1 MCENFAG
8 NFGGYCPGGPIAWNC
23 FHICHSPQG
32 NCLRRCFCSF
42 LPHYYFFRFL
52 FIFMYLQRTIQL
64 LYINIFTDVF
74 VITLRYTSLKKPI
87 NSIFP
92 SVGSHFKVFLRRLI
106 VWYAPLFLRMTP
118 SHLLTFFTVDCC
130 STLILKVL
138 RNASQQLSLCWS
150 IWELNLGLEK
160 RETFSWYIAW
170 MPLYYCGVH

>member
-1 MCENFAG
+1 MKTLQGTLEGIVLAVQLHE
-8 NFGGYCPGGPIAWNC
+8 IAFTFVTLPKGIVWGIA
-23 FHICHSPQG
+23 FVHF
-32 NCLRRCFCSF
+32 CLITALSCSF
-42 LPHYYFFRFL
+42 SFSCISREPFNC
-52 FIFMYLQRTIQL
+52 I
-64 LYINIFTDVF
+64 YINIFTDVF
-74 VITLRYTSLKKPI
+74 VITLRFTSLKKPI

-118 SHLLTFFTVDCC
+118 SHLLTFCTVDCC